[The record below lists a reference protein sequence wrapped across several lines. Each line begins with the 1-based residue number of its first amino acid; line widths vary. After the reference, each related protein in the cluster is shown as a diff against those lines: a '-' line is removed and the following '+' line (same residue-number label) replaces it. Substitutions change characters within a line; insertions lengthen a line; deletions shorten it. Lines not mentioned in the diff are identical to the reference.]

1 MQDNRL
7 SYEDVVDVE
16 IVKEDGSVVSN
27 VKVSG
32 VHSIEE
38 AINAALQKVPA
49 ATEPEAYVFRVSDLT
64 DGTSRR
70 YRLNAHGHVR
80 LII

>member
-7 SYEDVVDVE
+7 NLKDVVDVE
-16 IVKEDGSVVSN
+16 VIQEDGEVLAN
-27 VKVSG
+27 ARVSG
-32 VHSIEE
+32 VHSIDE
-38 AINAALQKVPA
+38 AIRVALQKIPEA
-49 ATEPEAYVFRVSDLT
+49 SAPEAYVFKVSDIS

>member
-7 SYEDVVDVE
+7 DLKDVVDVE
-16 IVKEDGSVVSN
+16 IINEAGEVLGN
-27 VKVSG
+27 AKVTG

-38 AINAALQKVPA
+38 AIQAALQKIPA
-49 ATEPEAYVFRVSDLT
+49 ASAPEAYVFKVSDIS